1 MFLGTT
7 DPFPTNFLD
16 VSGNIKI
23 ANINVTPPP
32 IVKNINIDLQ
42 LLNELIKAAP
52 TNPPIPLPTNC
63 KPATA
68 PTILPRLAL
77 VHTSPAT
84 PELIEMT
91 AAIPAA

>member
-52 TNPPIPLPTNC
+52 TNPPIPLPTNYTQSKC
-63 KPATA
+63 YQQHNQSQNP
-68 PTILPRLAL
+68 LR
-77 VHTSPAT
+77 
-84 PELIEMT
+84 
-91 AAIPAA
+91 